1 MNRNRLIET
10 IKSLVAYARQ
20 GQIENLLEA
29 CDKADIVVAEND
41 NEKEQYFNA
50 VKGAGDDIVL
60 NLDPDAE
67 DLDEELMISV
77 DEYNSEW
84 TMNDEY
90 AIVVLQ
96 QSNHPTNE
104 IFIAGVPDTECGKAN
119 FPFCTFATGAM
130 EEDIR
135 EYLRTEYGFD
145 GPITKRIVKAA
156 QRKARK

>member
-1 MNRNRLIET
+1 MNKERLIET
-10 IKSLVAYARQ
+10 INSLVAYARQ
-20 GQIENLLEA
+20 GQIDNLLEA
-29 CDKADIVVAEND
+29 CNKAEIVVAEND
-41 NEKEQYFNA
+41 NENEQYFNA

-60 NLDPDAE
+60 NLDPEAD
-67 DLDEELMISV
+67 DLDQELMISV

-84 TMNDEY
+84 TMNDEF

-104 IFIAGVPDTECGKAN
+104 IFMAGVPDTECGKAA

-145 GPITKRIVKAA
+145 GQLTKRMVKAA
-156 QRKARK
+156 QKKARK

>member
-1 MNRNRLIET
+1 MNKNRLIET

-29 CDKADIVVAEND
+29 CDKADVVVAEND

-84 TMNDEY
+84 TMNDEF

-104 IFIAGVPDTECGKAN
+104 IFIAGEIGRAHV
-119 FPFCTFATGAM
+119 
-130 EEDIR
+130 
-135 EYLRTEYGFD
+135 
-145 GPITKRIVKAA
+145 
-156 QRKARK
+156 